1 MIGTVLNLVRIMPPV
16 TMNMLETLGLQSTQ
30 IVRELNETFPPVNP
44 SPDMTIE
51 QIMYR
56 AGQRSV
62 LEWIE
67 NRLDEES

>member
-1 MIGTVLNLVRIMPPV
+1 MSTSHNMLNL
-16 TMNMLETLGLQSTQ
+16 LETVGLHSQQVVDS
-30 IVRELNETFPPVNP
+30 LDETFPPVNP